1 MDTLEFKNYFD
12 ENYKEFDDFLIDLGV
27 SIKHLDYIKGIKIL
41 NYVYPEEY
49 YDFVEE
55 DHNITIPT
63 TNIMKTNLYGNFGY
77 FWYDLIKDSFTKEYK
92 DITANIIPERVWDCF
107 RHLYENGFEKWD
119 KSYLSKPVG
128 GCNYSAFITS
138 KGITHYVHNGG
149 NGGGRHRL
157 FSAKVGGVNY
167 ILAQSLKKYKFN
179 PQKAKLYKQI
189 QTQEFEI
196 QSYINSKR
204 DYLKYDK
211 NKLEII
217 CEDPYFNYEL
227 GNILIKQ
234 KDNFLNEDLAATQ
247 SYIEFLKQCRMYLEE
262 IDAIYESNKNKKII
276 WPFAYLKKKLLKLNI
291 QRDRHKF
298 KDLSKFGYKEMPSHI
313 VKELKLIFY
322 FNTKYKN
329 KFKRI

>member
-1 MDTLEFKNYFD
+1 MDKLEFKTYFD

-27 SIKHLDYIKGIKIL
+27 SIKHLDYIKGVQIL

-55 DHNITIPT
+55 DHNVTIPT

-119 KSYLSKPVG
+119 ESYLSEPVG

-138 KGITHYVHNGG
+138 EGITHYVHNGG

-167 ILAQSLKKYKFN
+167 ILAKSLKKYKFN
-179 PQKAKLYKQI
+179 VQKAKLYKR
-189 QTQEFEI
+189 I
-196 QSYINSKR
+196 QSQEYEILSHINNKR
-204 DYLKYDK
+204 DYLIYDK
-211 NKLEII
+211 NKLKII
-217 CEDPYFNYEL
+217 CEDPHFNYEL
-227 GNILIKQ
+227 GNLLVKQ
-234 KDNFLNEDLAATQ
+234 KDNFLNDDLIAIE
-247 SYIEFLKQCRMYLEE
+247 SYIKYLKQCLVYLEN
-262 IDAIYESNKNKKII
+262 IDAIYEFSKDKKII
-276 WPFAYLKKKLLKLNI
+276 WPCFYLKNKLLKLNS
-291 QRDRHKF
+291 QNDNHKF
-298 KDLSKFGYKEMPSHI
+298 NNLSKFGYKDIPTHI

-322 FNTKYKN
+322 YNEKYKN
-329 KFKRI
+329 KFERT